1 MTRDRET
8 ARRIAQEVQPLGGS
22 VYYVGGCV
30 RDRLLGRESKDLD
43 IEVHGVT
50 PQQLEIVLD
59 RMGGRRTVGVSFG
72 VYGLAGCG
80 LDIAMPRRETTVGRG
95 HRDFTVEV
103 ERSLRVLDGSVTVLC
118 AKGGVEPQSE
128 TVWRQADHYHVPRM
142 IYVNKMDIMG
152 ADFYNVLHMIHDRL
166 KCNAVPIQLP
176 IGAEDS
182 FIGIVDLLEMN
193 CILYDTGDE
202 TGAKF
207 DIAEIPDDMKEI
219 AEEYREKLLE
229 AATEA
234 DDELLEVTP
243 KSLRIRKT
251 ILNKELRMKATHGNK
266 KVLQ

>member
-59 RMGGRRTVGVSFG
+59 RMGSRRTVGASFG

-128 TVWRQADHYHVPRM
+128 TVWRQADNYKVP
-142 IYVNKMDIMG
+142 G
-152 ADFYNVLHMIHDRL
+152 
-166 KCNAVPIQLP
+166 
-176 IGAEDS
+176 
-182 FIGIVDLLEMN
+182 
-193 CILYDTGDE
+193 
-202 TGAKF
+202 
-207 DIAEIPDDMKEI
+207 
-219 AEEYREKLLE
+219 
-229 AATEA
+229 
-234 DDELLEVTP
+234 
-243 KSLRIRKT
+243 
-251 ILNKELRMKATHGNK
+251 
-266 KVLQ
+266 